1 ASFERPCVLV
11 FSNEGRNR
19 IPHKIMADMP
29 LDLQGAQ
36 AREEGG
42 VSNPAGGDN
51 EQGQGADKSQLRLKD
66 EVGKEEDACQSSAA
80 LSCKYRMG
88 RTEKLD
94 PPPYNLWA
102 TLCRRMKG
110 SGISIDT
117 LSLDM
122 TNAFAGGEVLEILVT
137 AITMDGAY
145 IEGAGFWTA
154 LGENTATHLVL
165 QLDRVRSVIDVYQ
178 PPTSFR
184 TSDRQSQEEVVLGV
198 GDGWLDVIALQP
210 CAPPMSHKVK
220 RTVIVDAAQMVIASV
235 VQPGT
240 VSRMFYTYSLESVTS
255 YRIVT
260 AEAYPQNFDVSV
272 EYLSSPAPVILGF
285 SVVMLP
291 TTPMKPR
298 VADDRLLY
306 FTTDFV
312 DVGYH
317 QADMHTLPSEA
328 VDRQI
333 SLMWRWDLG
342 KLPNRTI
349 RIHIDPTV
357 PLRWQ
362 AWVKEGVEAWNSAFA
377 TLRMPSAVR
386 AVLPS
391 DDDWPQ
397 DYSMADARYN
407 TIYWSLSDDISS
419 EGDAQVDPRTGEI
432 IKADIRMGS
441 GWVWAWLSELDLLA
455 ANATREDRLALLG
468 QGRFYQMCLGF
479 GLSRYF
485 LWVTVGETRQPYAGS
500 NVEAAPALNAVS
512 NSLRDEAVLWS
523 VQCLWCGEWD
533 AAAQA
538 FQKAKIF
545 LGTQLPGRVVDPG
558 ACLVTWQVSGAV
570 EAADKV
576 HVGESGETSEA
587 WHVHWRQVLM
597 GEGLKS
603 VVMHEMGHI
612 LGLRHNFKGST
623 FISENCLENRSC
635 TAVHGLSASIM
646 DYLPM
651 NLPEPGREPNSVH
664 IFPPTIGAYDKLA
677 IRYGY
682 SEPSESPTE
691 AFYGLAALLEEA
703 KAFDVCYDADAELG
717 EDPFCMTE
725 DLGEDP
731 VAFHEKR
738 LTRIARVQG
747 ELHKR
752 YVQAD
757 GPWRNYGNSLGSL
770 LREAEVVGL
779 GLIPWVGGIRNSY
792 AHRGPVWNASKA
804 RRPVPLQMQRRA
816 LEAVLKLLR
825 PDAAGLLPPA
835 EALPFAV
842 TGEED
847 SLKSLDLVRLSENLI
862 KKLLAKLLSS
872 KRLLQELLVASST
885 PQSAALLQKRGNLLE
900 VAVSTMQASDGADA
914 LSVEEFLTRMSDGIL
929 GGFHLDSHPEA
940 SASLTAEMTLQL
952 EFVRSMTALY
962 HEKDLPASLEAQL
975 LLQLHQLRR
984 DIAAE
989 ERRLR
994 KAGDDSIARERP
1006 TLLEVHV
1013 TLLKRELVSA
1023 LCGKGDK
1030 EDCKEAK
1037 SYGHQVKSMM
1047 WTVVTG
1053 TATSFVIGVT
1063 VLQLVKTCSQPE
1075 CRGTVCL
1082 FVPAMVES
1090 LVLGDGSQPVCKM
1103 CFRRSSLT
1111 NVPNSGEARE
1121 RLQVLSP

>member
-1 ASFERPCVLV
+1 MFHLFTAVFASMLLNLVAQSVHAGCVAPVLLQMQASSDHV
-11 FSNEGRNR
+11 SLSSATKE
-19 IPHKIMADMP
+19 PMP
-29 LDLQGAQ
+29 EKKEVSATSSANQ
-36 AREEGG
+36 APATENTTEVTSASIQG
-42 VSNPAGGDN
+42 VSNPADGDN
-51 EQGQGADKSQLRLKD
+51 EQGQGAEKSPLPLKD
-66 EVGKEEDACQSSAA
+66 ELGKEKDACQSRSASA
-80 LSCKYRMG
+80 FVDVLQ
-88 RTEKLD
+88 
-94 PPPYNLWA
+94 
-102 TLCRRMKG
+102 G
-110 SGISIDT
+110 SGISTDT

-198 GDGWLDVIALQP
+198 GDGWLDVLALQP
-210 CAPPMSHKVK
+210 CAPPMSHKV
-220 RTVIVDAAQMVIASV
+220 IVDAAQMVA
-235 VQPGT
+235 
-240 VSRMFYTYSLESVTS
+240 RMFYTYSLESVTS

-349 RIHIDPTV
+349 RIHVDPTV

-455 ANATREDRLALLG
+455 ANTTREDRLALLG
-468 QGRFYQMCLGF
+468 QG
-479 GLSRYF
+479 
-485 LWVTVGETRQPYAGS
+485 V
-500 NVEAAPALNAVS
+500 VS
-512 NSLRDEAVLWS
+512 
-523 VQCLWCGEWD
+523 
-533 AAAQA
+533 
-538 FQKAKIF
+538 
-545 LGTQLPGRVVDPG
+545 GTQPLKRSRRPAGRSRRPTRSMHAQKSRHTKIPREVP
-558 ACLVTWQVSGAV
+558 
-570 EAADKV
+570 
-576 HVGESGETSEA
+576 ESGETSEGPVQLPR
-587 WHVHWRQVLM
+587 HGVHAGPLLLSAGQPLTTPQLEVLM

-623 FISENCLENRSC
+623 SIAQNCLENRSC

-703 KAFDVCYDADAELG
+703 KAFDVCYDADEELG

-770 LREAEVVGL
+770 LREAEVAGL
-779 GLIPWVGGIRNSY
+779 SLIPWVGGIRNSY

-804 RRPVPLQMQRRA
+804 RRPVPLRMQRRA

-872 KRLLQELLVASST
+872 KRLLQVRKQELLVASAT
-885 PQSAALLQKRGNLLE
+885 PQS
-900 VAVSTMQASDGADA
+900 ASDGADA
-914 LSVEEFLTRMSDGIL
+914 LTVEEFLTRMSDGIL

-952 EFVRSMTALY
+952 EFVRSMTALF
-962 HEKDLPASLEAQL
+962 EKDLPASLEAQL

-1037 SYGHQVKSMM
+1037 SDGHQVKSIM
-1047 WTVVTG
+1047 WTL
-1053 TATSFVIGVT
+1053 ALSA
-1063 VLQLVKTCSQPE
+1063 
-1075 CRGTVCL
+1075 CL
-1082 FVPAMVES
+1082 FW
-1090 LVLGDGSQPVCKM
+1090 LW
-1103 CFRRSSLT
+1103 
-1111 NVPNSGEARE
+1111 
-1121 RLQVLSP
+1121 

>member
-1 ASFERPCVLV
+1 MLHVFTIVFASTLSNLVAQSAHAGCVAPVLLQMQASSDHV
-11 FSNEGRNR
+11 SLSSAAKEQGPEKKELSATSSANQAPAKENTTQVTS
-19 IPHKIMADMP
+19 AS
-29 LDLQGAQ
+29 LQG
-36 AREEGG
+36 G
-42 VSNPAGGDN
+42 SNPADGYNKQRQDADN
-51 EQGQGADKSQLRLKD
+51 SQDRLKD
-66 EVGKEEDACQSSAA
+66 ELGKEEDACQSRSASSFVDV
-80 LSCKYRMG
+80 LQ
-88 RTEKLD
+88 
-94 PPPYNLWA
+94 
-102 TLCRRMKG
+102 G

-122 TNAFAGGEVLEILVT
+122 TNAFSGGEVLEILVT
-137 AITMDGAY
+137 AITMNGAY
-145 IEGAGFWTA
+145 VEGSGFWTA

-198 GDGWLDVIALQP
+198 GDGWLDVLTLQP
-210 CAPPMSHKVK
+210 CAPPMSHKV
-220 RTVIVDAAQMVIASV
+220 IVNAAQM
-235 VQPGT
+235 

-333 SLMWRWDLG
+333 SLMWRWDLA

-362 AWVKEGVEAWNSAFA
+362 AWVKEGVEAWNAAFA

-468 QGRFYQMCLGF
+468 QG
-479 GLSRYF
+479 
-485 LWVTVGETRQPYAGS
+485 V
-500 NVEAAPALNAVS
+500 VS
-512 NSLRDEAVLWS
+512 
-523 VQCLWCGEWD
+523 
-533 AAAQA
+533 
-538 FQKAKIF
+538 
-545 LGTQLPGRVVDPG
+545 GTQPSKRSRRPGRSAGRPTRSTHAQQSRHTKIPRDI
-558 ACLVTWQVSGAV
+558 
-570 EAADKV
+570 
-576 HVGESGETSEA
+576 GESGETSEVPR
-587 WHVHWRQVLM
+587 HGVHAGPLLLSAGQPLTTLQLEVLM

-623 FISENCLENRSC
+623 FVAENCLENRSC

-703 KAFDVCYDADAELG
+703 KAFDVCYDADEELG

-757 GPWRNYGNSLGSL
+757 GPWRNYGKSLGSL

-779 GLIPWVGGIRNSY
+779 SLIPWVGGIRNSY

-804 RRPVPLQMQRRA
+804 RRPVPIQMQRRA

-847 SLKSLDLVRLSENLI
+847 SLESLDLVRLSESLI

-872 KRLLQELLVASST
+872 KRLLQLRKQELLMAST
-885 PQSAALLQKRGNLLE
+885 PPSAL
-900 VAVSTMQASDGADA
+900 DGADA
-914 LSVEEFLTRMSDGIL
+914 LTVEEFLTRMSDGIL

-1037 SYGHQVKSMM
+1037 SDGHHVKSMM
-1047 WTVVTG
+1047 WTL
-1053 TATSFVIGVT
+1053 ALSA
-1063 VLQLVKTCSQPE
+1063 
-1075 CRGTVCL
+1075 CL
-1082 FVPAMVES
+1082 CW
-1090 LVLGDGSQPVCKM
+1090 LW
-1103 CFRRSSLT
+1103 
-1111 NVPNSGEARE
+1111 
-1121 RLQVLSP
+1121 

>member
-1 ASFERPCVLV
+1 MTSAS
-11 FSNEGRNR
+11 
-19 IPHKIMADMP
+19 I
-29 LDLQGAQ
+29 Q
-36 AREEGG
+36 G
-42 VSNPAGGDN
+42 VSNPADGDN
-51 EQGQGADKSQLRLKD
+51 EQGQGAEKSPLPLKD
-66 EVGKEEDACQSSAA
+66 ELGKEKDACQSRSASA
-80 LSCKYRMG
+80 FVDVLQ
-88 RTEKLD
+88 
-94 PPPYNLWA
+94 
-102 TLCRRMKG
+102 G
-110 SGISIDT
+110 SGISTDT

-198 GDGWLDVIALQP
+198 GDGWLDVLALQP
-210 CAPPMSHKVK
+210 CAPPMSHKV
-220 RTVIVDAAQMVIASV
+220 IVDAAQMVA
-235 VQPGT
+235 
-240 VSRMFYTYSLESVTS
+240 RMFYTYSLESVTS

-342 KLPNRTI
+342 KLRNRTI
-349 RIHIDPTV
+349 RIHVDPTV

-455 ANATREDRLALLG
+455 ANTTREDRLALLG
-468 QGRFYQMCLGF
+468 QG
-479 GLSRYF
+479 
-485 LWVTVGETRQPYAGS
+485 V
-500 NVEAAPALNAVS
+500 VS
-512 NSLRDEAVLWS
+512 
-523 VQCLWCGEWD
+523 
-533 AAAQA
+533 
-538 FQKAKIF
+538 
-545 LGTQLPGRVVDPG
+545 GTQPHKRSRRPAGRSRRPTRSMHAQKSRHTKIPREVP
-558 ACLVTWQVSGAV
+558 
-570 EAADKV
+570 
-576 HVGESGETSEA
+576 ESGETSEGPVQLPR
-587 WHVHWRQVLM
+587 HGVHAGPLLLSAGQPLTTPQLEVLM

-623 FISENCLENRSC
+623 SIAQNCLENRSC

-651 NLPEPGREPNSVH
+651 NLPEPEREPNSVH

-703 KAFDVCYDADAELG
+703 KAFDVCYDADEELG

-770 LREAEVVGL
+770 LREAEVAGL
-779 GLIPWVGGIRNSY
+779 SLIPWVGGIRNSY

-804 RRPVPLQMQRRA
+804 RRPVPLRMQRRA

-872 KRLLQELLVASST
+872 KRLLQVRKQELLVASAT
-885 PQSAALLQKRGNLLE
+885 PQS
-900 VAVSTMQASDGADA
+900 ASDGADA
-914 LSVEEFLTRMSDGIL
+914 LTVEEFLTRMSDGIL

-952 EFVRSMTALY
+952 EFVRSMTALF
-962 HEKDLPASLEAQL
+962 EKDLPASLEAQL

-1037 SYGHQVKSMM
+1037 SDGHQVKSIM
-1047 WTVVTG
+1047 WTL
-1053 TATSFVIGVT
+1053 ALSA
-1063 VLQLVKTCSQPE
+1063 
-1075 CRGTVCL
+1075 CL
-1082 FVPAMVES
+1082 FW
-1090 LVLGDGSQPVCKM
+1090 LW
-1103 CFRRSSLT
+1103 
-1111 NVPNSGEARE
+1111 
-1121 RLQVLSP
+1121 